1 MVKIRLTRLGDAHT
15 PFYRV
20 VVSDSRVARDGGVI
34 ENLGTYDPLKKENN
48 ISVNV
53 ERASYWLSVGAQPT
67 DTAKQVLKLAGAE
80 LKTKKSK

>member
-34 ENLGTYDPLKKENN
+34 ENLGTYDPLKKDNN

-67 DTAKQVLKLAGAE
+67 DTAKQVLKLAGAV
-80 LKTKKSK
+80 KDSKKSK

>member
-48 ISVNV
+48 IQVNA
-53 ERASYWLSVGAQPT
+53 ERAAYWLSVGAQPT
-67 DTAKQVLKLAGAE
+67 DTAKQVLKLAGAIKE
-80 LKTKKSK
+80 KKSK

>member
-34 ENLGTYDPLKKENN
+34 ENLGTYDPLKEKDNVT
-48 ISVNV
+48 VNK
-53 ERASYWLSVGAQPT
+53 ERAAYWLSVGAQPT
-67 DTAKQVLKLAGAE
+67 DTAKQVLTLAGVESKA
-80 LKTKKSK
+80 KKSK